1 MRHLRVLAQD
11 VWYAVRTSVNN
22 TEPLFWSEPNRDLFR
37 QSLYE
42 ARQIYGF
49 DLSGLRF
56 CGPQVSFYIKPG
68 DGFELPEIM
77 QWIKQT
83 FAVRFNV
90 LDGRTGHIW
99 GDRYW
104 SEIVD
109 GPPEWAEE
117 YVFAPVV
124 CGRKGWRRIAAGGVG
139 GRGKRGPVAGKPAR
153 DAEGRPRTGLRAVKP
168 PPQSGSPRRPASRS
182 GIRL

>member
-1 MRHLRVLAQD
+1 

-22 TEPLFWSEPNRDLFR
+22 TEPLFWSETNQDLFK

-42 ARQIYGF
+42 ALEIYVF
-49 DLSGLRF
+49 ELRGLRF
-56 CGPQVSFYIKPG
+56 EGPQVSFYIRPG
-68 DGFELPEIM
+68 NGFELPEIM

-109 GPPEWAEE
+109 GPPEEAEE

-124 CGRKGWRRIAAGGVG
+124 CGRKGWRRIAAGGFGGGWKRGGPVDKPTRVAG
-139 GRGKRGPVAGKPAR
+139 GRH
-153 DAEGRPRTGLRAVKP
+153 RTGLRAVKP
-168 PPQSGSPRRPASRS
+168 PPRPISPRRAAAPR
-182 GIRL
+182 G